1 MKTLLAALMM
11 GFLIQTETTFA
22 QNEPL
27 KNHPSWP
34 KDVRGGVG
42 ERNYHCDA
50 YFTDARTRVII
61 LQSLGSTLS
70 SAAQSQLY
78 AELKKDTKTC
88 VSVCSGDRMT
98 FCGQLNEELTLKK
111 PLQLHK
117 ILGYVKP

>member
-1 MKTLLAALMM
+1 MKTLLVALLM
-11 GFLIQTETTFA
+11 GFLIQAETSFA

-42 ERNYHCDA
+42 ERMYSCDA

-78 AELKKDTKTC
+78 AELKKDLITC
-88 VSVCSGDRMT
+88 GSVCSGSQFA
-98 FCGQLNEELTLKK
+98 FCDQLNTELSLKK

-117 ILGYVKP
+117 NLGYAKP